1 MTVTG
6 LILPVLL
13 HCGILEH
20 PHQDF
25 SMQNKLLKVTDRPY
39 SHLKP
44 PKDVHIIIWAAN
56 LPEECVKSRRPAADA
71 PRRPA
76 APRGSSLL
84 LLWARSLRMP
94 GCQSTQGCCLSPCAA
109 AAVVDLKLVKGIL
122 KHLWIQSVYG
132 HARDFWWFKVIR
144 GLSTHICSNPLNPY
158 TGRGR
163 ERNRLVLFVWRN
175 SAWRK
180 LWHSRCGCRL
190 YMIIF
195 LYFII
200 YIYIYIYTER
210 ERERE
215 REYLFYHSYYFKT
228 PNSNPSES
236 VQSDK
241 RANMT
246 WVDA

>member
-25 SMQNKLLKVTDRPY
+25 SMQNKLLKVTDRSY

-56 LPEECVKSRRPAADA
+56 LPEECVKSRRPAAEA

-109 AAVVDLKLVKGIL
+109 ATAAVDLKLVKGVL
-122 KHLWIQSVYG
+122 WHLWIQSVYG

-144 GLSTHICSNPLNPY
+144 GLSTHICSNPLDY
-158 TGRGR
+158 ILTLAGGGKEIYYFCLYGETGM
-163 ERNRLVLFVWRN
+163 EEIMALQMWLQIVYDNF
-175 SAWRK
+175 
-180 LWHSRCGCRL
+180 
-190 YMIIF
+190 
-195 LYFII
+195 
-200 YIYIYIYTER
+200 YIYIYI
-210 ERERE
+210 
-215 REYLFYHSYYFKT
+215 
-228 PNSNPSES
+228 
-236 VQSDK
+236 
-241 RANMT
+241 
-246 WVDA
+246 